1 MRRFAL
7 PIALL
12 ALLAPATSAGAA
24 PKVRLVQCASA
35 LGQADRFAEF
45 EGRMRAIPGAER
57 LLMRFTLQARDQG
70 SPRWRAVP
78 APGFGRWVSSDPG
91 VSRYVYTKRVENLVA
106 PAGYRAVVR
115 FRWLGERGRRLA
127 ADRAVSP
134 ACLQADLRPN
144 LHPIDIR
151 VQPGFEA
158 ARATYAIPVANQ
170 GRSAVDAFELVL
182 TVDGQALGV
191 QSVEALAAG
200 ERRVVI
206 VEGPRCQPGSSLAV
220 DVDPSGAV
228 DERVEV
234 DNRLTR
240 PCPTTLA

>member
-7 PIALL
+7 PVAVL
-12 ALLAPATSAGAA
+12 ALLASATSAGAA
-24 PKVRLVQCASA
+24 QNAWLVECGSA

-45 EGRMRAIPGAER
+45 KGRMRAIPGAER
-57 LLMRFTLQARDQG
+57 LLMRFTLQMRDEG
-70 SPRWRAVP
+70 SPRWRALPPLVL
-78 APGFGRWVSSDPG
+78 GRWMSSDPA

-115 FRWLGERGRRLA
+115 FRWLDERGRRLA
-127 ADRAVSP
+127 AGRAVSP

-144 LHPIDIR
+144 LHPLDIR
-151 VQPGFEA
+151 VQRGPAA
-158 ARATYAIPVANQ
+158 ARATYVIPVANR
-170 GRSAVDAFELVL
+170 GRTAVDAFELVL
-182 TVDGQALGV
+182 TVDGQALPL
-191 QSVEALAAG
+191 QSVDAMAPG

-220 DVDPSGAV
+220 DLDPSGAV

-240 PCPTTLA
+240 PCPTLS